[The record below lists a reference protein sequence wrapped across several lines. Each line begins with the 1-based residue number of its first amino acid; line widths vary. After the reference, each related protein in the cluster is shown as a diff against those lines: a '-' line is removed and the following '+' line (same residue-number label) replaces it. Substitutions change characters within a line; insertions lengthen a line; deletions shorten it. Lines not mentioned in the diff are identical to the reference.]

1 MFVYRRGGS
10 NMKFVSEEFK
20 NFKLDLKEALKELEE
35 KYSINVEV
43 RGIHYSDVT
52 FDCDLHIKKTDIDA
66 DRFEWDQVCE
76 LYGLKKEHY
85 NAIIEIER
93 TYFLH
98 SRTLTYTH
106 ESPIFMGFFCC
117 LLECVCVKRW
127 F

>member
-1 MFVYRRGGS
+1 
-10 NMKFVSEEFK
+10 MKFVSEEFK

-85 NAIIEIER
+85 NAVIELDSKRYQLKSIDTHKRKYPIICSELDNDNQVA
-93 TYFLH
+93 F
-98 SRTLTYTH
+98 TLDIIKTK
-106 ESPIFMGFFCC
+106 
-117 LLECVCVKRW
+117 LDNLKV
-127 F
+127 